1 MLSGFVKKLLFAR
14 QFFIIDGKIEVLGKK
29 QVLLPSDLIVEL
41 EKIDSKKVYDISKR
55 HVHQNMAEYAKKI
68 GTTSEGMLKSMQDIF
83 EIFGIGKPEV
93 IICDGKKKEA
103 VIRFHNP
110 PVKELCSQGEDG
122 AILPGALAGMYS
134 FIFNKDVDC
143 KGRGT
148 TAGVYEYVIK

>member
-29 QVLLPSDLIVEL
+29 QILLPSDLIIEL

-55 HVHQNMAEYAKKI
+55 HVQQNMEEYAKKI
-68 GTTSEGMLKSMQDIF
+68 GTTSQGMLKSMQDIF

-110 PVKELCSQGEDG
+110 PIKELCDNKTDP
-122 AILPGALAGMYS
+122 ALLPGALAGMYS
-134 FIFNKDVDC
+134 FIFKKDVNC
-143 KGRGT
+143 TSTST
-148 TAGVYEYVIK
+148 TAGVYEYKIK